1 MSPPQQQG
9 WPISWWGVYSVW
21 RRHSKVYLNTWL
33 VNFLPPVSEPLM
45 YLIAFGYGLTPLVG
59 GLTYSGETV
68 SYLQFIAPGM
78 IALGVLFQGF
88 FEAAYGSFI
97 RLNYQRTWEAL
108 LTAPLSFTD
117 VFVGDWLWAATRG
130 AIAGTV
136 TGIVTVLLGFYPW
149 WGLLV
154 ALPLIG
160 LGGLL
165 FGAMGLIVAGI
176 VRTIDQVNVPIFL
189 LVIPMFTLCGT
200 YFPRENLPLAL
211 RWIATALPLSP
222 LVDLLRWPLGLPT
235 LWWLE
240 LGWLLLLIAL
250 SAAWAWQQIHSK
262 LFD

>member
-1 MSPPQQQG
+1 
-9 WPISWWGVYSVW
+9 
-21 RRHSKVYLNTWL
+21 
-33 VNFLPPVSEPLM
+33 
-45 YLIAFGYGLTPLVG
+45 
-59 GLTYSGETV
+59 
-68 SYLQFIAPGM
+68 M
-78 IALGVLFQGF
+78 IALGVLCQGF

-130 AIAGTV
+130 ASAGTV